1 MEFPTRELALFLIR
15 QFRLQDFDQI
25 RTSGGSSYDEEYY
38 SAVFIAQHDKQSK
51 QVFFLG
57 LPYNS
62 SFYKDNES
70 NGHTKKDGESPTETA
85 RREVLE
91 ETGLLIEESD
101 LKLVYYSSVSNRK
114 DVTKKHTK
122 YFYLVDNFKGTL
134 YDFSDKP
141 NPIDNETS
149 TPIWI
154 PASLFREVLFEGHQ
168 KAFRKAIEE
177 LRQVNVE
184 YYYALESI

>member
-1 MEFPTRELALFLIR
+1 MEFPTKEVALSLIR
-15 QFRLQDFDQI
+15 QFRLQGFNQI

-38 SAVFIAQHDKQSK
+38 SAVFIPQYDKESK

-62 SFYKDNES
+62 SFYKDES
-70 NGHTKKDGESPTETA
+70 NGHTKKEGESPTETA

-91 ETGLLIEESD
+91 ETGLLVEESD
-101 LKLVYYSSVSNRK
+101 LKLVYYSSVPNRK

-154 PASLFREVLFEGHQ
+154 PANLFREILFEGHQ
-168 KAFRKAIEE
+168 KALRKTTEE
-177 LRQVNVE
+177 LRQRSVE
-184 YYYALESI
+184 YYYALESV